1 MFKSEDFPEPDVPK
15 IAVNEAEGSVP
26 NVSLRIVRL
35 IDLSFASAWKERL
48 FHWEGVERGGDPEV
62 GLSHALSSV

>member
-48 FHWEGVERGGDPEV
+48 FH
-62 GLSHALSSV
+62 